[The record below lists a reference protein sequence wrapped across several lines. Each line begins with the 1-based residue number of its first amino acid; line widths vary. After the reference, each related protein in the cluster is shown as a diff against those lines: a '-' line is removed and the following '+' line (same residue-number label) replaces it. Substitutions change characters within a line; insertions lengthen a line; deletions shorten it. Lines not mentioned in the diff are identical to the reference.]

1 MTKQAEVQKAE
12 TEQAGQAEAQ
22 KAETEQAETGQ
33 AEAGRTESDSVNA
46 QISFNR
52 NIWLRRLVLVL
63 LGLLMGLQIYFV
75 NAGRIMGDLLPM
87 PFGYGAAV
95 VLSGSMEPTYSAGDL
110 LIVKKADHYQTGD
123 IVVYQTG
130 QNLVVHRITDM
141 NGETVTTQGDANNA
155 PDEPFAV
162 TQIKGISVGSI
173 PFVGTWFRILK
184 TPAGLMAAFL
194 CTVFLTEVSF
204 RKQSDAGAAELE
216 KLKEEIQRLK
226 QDDRNTKG

>member
-1 MTKQAEVQKAE
+1 
-12 TEQAGQAEAQ
+12 
-22 KAETEQAETGQ
+22 
-33 AEAGRTESDSVNA
+33 
-46 QISFNR
+46 
-52 NIWLRRLVLVL
+52 
-63 LGLLMGLQIYFV
+63 
-75 NAGRIMGDLLPM
+75 MGDPLPM

-123 IVVYQTG
+123 IVVYQSG

-226 QDDRNTKG
+226 QDDEETNK

>member
-1 MTKQAEVQKAE
+1 MT
-12 TEQAGQAEAQ
+12 
-22 KAETEQAETGQ
+22 ETGQ
-33 AEAGRTESDSVNA
+33 AESKMANSKTALSRS
-46 QISFNR
+46 
-52 NIWLRRLVLVL
+52 IWLRRLVLVL

-75 NAGRIMGDLLPM
+75 NAGRVMGDLLPM

-130 QNLVVHRITDM
+130 QNLVVHRIIDM

-194 CTVFLTEVSF
+194 CTVFLTEISF

-226 QDDRNTKG
+226 QDDGNTKG

>member
-1 MTKQAEVQKAE
+1 MTEM
-12 TEQAGQAEAQ
+12 
-22 KAETEQAETGQ
+22 EQAESSIAKSKTSGS
-33 AEAGRTESDSVNA
+33 RS
-46 QISFNR
+46 
-52 NIWLRRLVLVL
+52 IWLRRLILAL

-75 NAGRIMGDLLPM
+75 NAGRVMGDPLPM

-110 LIVKKADHYQTGD
+110 LIVKKTDHYQTGD

-130 QNLVVHRITDM
+130 RNLVVHRIIDM

-162 TQIKGISVGSI
+162 SQIKGISVGSI

-226 QDDRNTKG
+226 QDDGNTKG

>member
-1 MTKQAEVQKAE
+1 MTK
-12 TEQAGQAEAQ
+12 QAEAQ

-226 QDDRNTKG
+226 QDDGNTKG

>member
-1 MTKQAEVQKAE
+1 MT
-12 TEQAGQAEAQ
+12 
-22 KAETEQAETGQ
+22 ETGQ
-33 AEAGRTESDSVNA
+33 AESKMANSKTALSRS
-46 QISFNR
+46 
-52 NIWLRRLVLVL
+52 IWIRRLVLAL

-75 NAGRIMGDLLPM
+75 NAGRVMGDPLPM

-110 LIVKKADHYQTGD
+110 LVVKKMDHYQTGD
-123 IVVYQTG
+123 IVVYQSG
-130 QNLVVHRITDM
+130 RSLVVHRIIDM

-162 TQIKGISVGSI
+162 SQIKGISVGSI

-226 QDDRNTKG
+226 QDDEETNK

>member
-1 MTKQAEVQKAE
+1 MTKQAEV
-12 TEQAGQAEAQ
+12 Q

-63 LGLLMGLQIYFV
+63 LGLLLGLQIYFV
-75 NAGRIMGDLLPM
+75 NAGRVMGDPLPM

-110 LIVKKADHYQTGD
+110 LIVKKTDHYQTGD
-123 IVVYQTG
+123 IVVYQSG
-130 QNLVVHRITDM
+130 RSLVVHRIIDM

-162 TQIKGISVGSI
+162 SQIKGISVGSI
-173 PFVGTWFRILK
+173 PFVGTWFRILI

-194 CTVFLTEVSF
+194 CTVFLTAVSF

-226 QDDRNTKG
+226 QDDGNTKG

>member
-1 MTKQAEVQKAE
+1 MT
-12 TEQAGQAEAQ
+12 
-22 KAETEQAETGQ
+22 ETGQ
-33 AEAGRTESDSVNA
+33 AESKMANSKTALSRS
-46 QISFNR
+46 
-52 NIWLRRLVLVL
+52 IWIRRLVLAL

-75 NAGRIMGDLLPM
+75 NAGRVMGDPLPM

-110 LIVKKADHYQTGD
+110 LVVKKTDHYQTGD
-123 IVVYQTG
+123 IVVYQSG
-130 QNLVVHRITDM
+130 RSLVVHRIIDM

-162 TQIKGISVGSI
+162 SQIKGISVGSI

-226 QDDRNTKG
+226 QDDEETNK

>member
-1 MTKQAEVQKAE
+1 MT
-12 TEQAGQAEAQ
+12 
-22 KAETEQAETGQ
+22 ETGQ
-33 AEAGRTESDSVNA
+33 AESKMANSKTALSRS
-46 QISFNR
+46 
-52 NIWLRRLVLVL
+52 IWIRRLVLAL

-75 NAGRIMGDLLPM
+75 NAGRVMGDPLPM

-110 LIVKKADHYQTGD
+110 LIVKKTDHYQTGD

-130 QNLVVHRITDM
+130 RNLVVHRIIDM

-155 PDEPFAV
+155 PDESFTV
-162 TQIKGISVGSI
+162 SQIKGISVGSI

-184 TPAGLMAAFL
+184 TPVGLMAAFL
-194 CTVFLTEVSF
+194 CTIFLIEVSF
-204 RKQSDAGAAELE
+204 RKQSDTDAAELE

-226 QDDRNTKG
+226 QDDEETNK

>member
-1 MTKQAEVQKAE
+1 MT
-12 TEQAGQAEAQ
+12 GM
-22 KAETEQAETGQ
+22 EQAESSIAKSKTSGS
-33 AEAGRTESDSVNA
+33 RS
-46 QISFNR
+46 
-52 NIWLRRLVLVL
+52 IWLRRLILVL

-75 NAGRIMGDLLPM
+75 NAGRVMGDPLPM

-110 LIVKKADHYQTGD
+110 LIVKKTDHYQTGD

-130 QNLVVHRITDM
+130 RNLVVHRIIDM

-155 PDEPFAV
+155 PDEPFTV
-162 TQIKGISVGSI
+162 SQIKGISVGSI

-184 TPAGLMAAFL
+184 TPVGLMAAFL
-194 CTVFLTEVSF
+194 CTIFLIEVSF
-204 RKQSDAGAAELE
+204 RKQSDTDAAELE

-226 QDDRNTKG
+226 QDDEETNK

>member
-1 MTKQAEVQKAE
+1 MTEM
-12 TEQAGQAEAQ
+12 
-22 KAETEQAETGQ
+22 EQAESSIAKSKTSGS
-33 AEAGRTESDSVNA
+33 RS
-46 QISFNR
+46 
-52 NIWLRRLVLVL
+52 IWLRRLILAL

-75 NAGRIMGDLLPM
+75 NAGRVMGDPLPM

-110 LIVKKADHYQTGD
+110 LIVKKTDHYQTGD

-130 QNLVVHRITDM
+130 RNLVVHRIIDM

-155 PDEPFAV
+155 PDESFTV
-162 TQIKGISVGSI
+162 SQIKGISVGSI

-184 TPAGLMAAFL
+184 TPVGLMAAFL
-194 CTVFLTEVSF
+194 CTIFLIEVSF
-204 RKQSDAGAAELE
+204 RKQSDTDAAELE

-226 QDDRNTKG
+226 QDDEETNK

>member
-1 MTKQAEVQKAE
+1 MTEM
-12 TEQAGQAEAQ
+12 
-22 KAETEQAETGQ
+22 EQAESSIAKSKTSGS
-33 AEAGRTESDSVNA
+33 RS
-46 QISFNR
+46 
-52 NIWLRRLVLVL
+52 IWLRRLVLAL

-75 NAGRIMGDLLPM
+75 NAGRVMGDPLPM

-110 LIVKKADHYQTGD
+110 LIVKKTDHYQTGD

-130 QNLVVHRITDM
+130 RNLVVHRIIDM

-155 PDEPFAV
+155 PDESFTV
-162 TQIKGISVGSI
+162 SQIKGISVGSI

-184 TPAGLMAAFL
+184 TPVGLMAAFL
-194 CTVFLTEVSF
+194 CTIFLIEVSF
-204 RKQSDAGAAELE
+204 RKQSDTDAAELE

-226 QDDRNTKG
+226 QDDEETNK

>member
-1 MTKQAEVQKAE
+1 MT
-12 TEQAGQAEAQ
+12 
-22 KAETEQAETGQ
+22 ETGQ
-33 AEAGRTESDSVNA
+33 AESKMANSKTALSRS
-46 QISFNR
+46 
-52 NIWLRRLVLVL
+52 IWIRRLVLAL

-75 NAGRIMGDLLPM
+75 NAGRVMGDPLPM

-110 LIVKKADHYQTGD
+110 LIVKKMDHYQTGD
-123 IVVYQTG
+123 IVVYQSG
-130 QNLVVHRITDM
+130 RSLVVHM

-162 TQIKGISVGSI
+162 SQIKGISVGSI

-226 QDDRNTKG
+226 QDDGNTKG

>member
-1 MTKQAEVQKAE
+1 MTKQAEVQK
-12 TEQAGQAEAQ
+12 
-22 KAETEQAETGQ
+22 AETGQ

-75 NAGRIMGDLLPM
+75 NAGSVMGDPLPM

-123 IVVYQTG
+123 IVVYQSG

-226 QDDRNTKG
+226 QDDGNTKG

>member
-1 MTKQAEVQKAE
+1 MTK
-12 TEQAGQAEAQ
+12 QAEAQ

-204 RKQSDAGAAELE
+204 CKQSDAGAAELE

-226 QDDRNTKG
+226 QDDGNTKG

>member
-1 MTKQAEVQKAE
+1 MT
-12 TEQAGQAEAQ
+12 
-22 KAETEQAETGQ
+22 ETGQ
-33 AEAGRTESDSVNA
+33 AESKMANSKTALSRS
-46 QISFNR
+46 
-52 NIWLRRLVLVL
+52 IWIRRLVLAL

-75 NAGRIMGDLLPM
+75 NAGRVMGDPLPM

-110 LIVKKADHYQTGD
+110 LIVKKTDHYQTGD

-226 QDDRNTKG
+226 QDDGNTKG

>member
-1 MTKQAEVQKAE
+1 MT
-12 TEQAGQAEAQ
+12 
-22 KAETEQAETGQ
+22 ETGQ
-33 AEAGRTESDSVNA
+33 AESKMANSKTALSRS
-46 QISFNR
+46 
-52 NIWLRRLVLVL
+52 IWIRRLVLAL

-75 NAGRIMGDLLPM
+75 NAGRVMGDPLPM

-184 TPAGLMAAFL
+184 TPVGLMAAFL

-226 QDDRNTKG
+226 QDDGNTKG

>member
-1 MTKQAEVQKAE
+1 MT
-12 TEQAGQAEAQ
+12 
-22 KAETEQAETGQ
+22 ETGQ
-33 AEAGRTESDSVNA
+33 AESKMANSKTALSRS
-46 QISFNR
+46 
-52 NIWLRRLVLVL
+52 IWIRRLVLAL

-75 NAGRIMGDLLPM
+75 NAGRVMGDPLPM

-110 LIVKKADHYQTGD
+110 LVVKKTDHYQTGD
-123 IVVYQTG
+123 LVVYQSG
-130 QNLVVHRITDM
+130 RSLVVHRIIDM

-155 PDEPFAV
+155 SDEPFAV
-162 TQIKGISVGSI
+162 SQIKGISVGSI

-226 QDDRNTKG
+226 QDDGNTKG

>member
-1 MTKQAEVQKAE
+1 MTEQGQAEVEHTEAECKKAD
-12 TEQAGQAEAQ
+12 QAE
-22 KAETEQAETGQ
+22 KEQLEMRQEEPGQ
-33 AEAGRTESDSVNA
+33 LESNLAKNKTSG
-46 QISFNR
+46 IRS
-52 NIWLRRLVLVL
+52 IWIRRLVLAL

-75 NAGRIMGDLLPM
+75 NAGRVMGDPLPM

-123 IVVYQTG
+123 IVVYQNG
-130 QNLVVHRITDM
+130 RSLVVHRIIDM

-162 TQIKGISVGSI
+162 SQIKGISVGSI

-184 TPAGLMAAFL
+184 TPVGLMVAFL
-194 CTVFLTEVSF
+194 CTIFLIEVSF
-204 RKQSDAGAAELE
+204 RKQSDTDAAELE
-216 KLKEEIQRLK
+216 KIKEEIQRLK
-226 QDDRNTKG
+226 QDDEETNK

>member
-1 MTKQAEVQKAE
+1 MT
-12 TEQAGQAEAQ
+12 
-22 KAETEQAETGQ
+22 ETGQ
-33 AEAGRTESDSVNA
+33 AESKMANSKTALSRS
-46 QISFNR
+46 
-52 NIWLRRLVLVL
+52 IWIRRLVLAL

-75 NAGRIMGDLLPM
+75 NAGRVMGDPLPM

-110 LIVKKADHYQTGD
+110 LVVKKTDHYQTGD
-123 IVVYQTG
+123 IVVYQSG
-130 QNLVVHRITDM
+130 RSLVVHRIIDM

-162 TQIKGISVGSI
+162 SQIKGISVGSI

-216 KLKEEIQRLK
+216 KIKEEIQRLK
-226 QDDRNTKG
+226 QDDEETNK